1 MKNAFFLLLLVVML
15 HTGASAQFQKDVPSQ
30 TIQSSQ
36 TIFATPSDF
45 SIGSF
50 IGNIFD
56 DQHFQMNHSYTLS
69 YNSLLGNTTGEY
81 VNTMIY
87 KFDAPVL
94 IRADIGVMHQPF
106 GASQRQLQYGF
117 GPNDFSGVYLK
128 NAQILWQPTKNMT
141 ISAAYQQ
148 VPPGRWFNQM
158 GFWGNGWGS
167 GFNRFGSGFGG
178 SALWQT
184 ER

>member
-1 MKNAFFLLLLVVML
+1 MKKVLFIFALMWLLG
-15 HTGASAQFQKDVPSQ
+15 TSASAQFQKDVPSPS
-30 TIQSSQ
+30 IQSSQ
-36 TIFATPSDF
+36 TIFSTPSEF

-87 KFDAPVL
+87 KFDAPVM

-117 GPNDFSGVYLK
+117 GQNDFSGIYLK
-128 NAQILWQPTKNMT
+128 NAQVLWQPTKNMT

-148 VPPGRWFNQM
+148 IPPGQWFNQM
-158 GFWGNGWGS
+158 GFWGNGWSS
-167 GFNRFGSGFGG
+167 GLNRFGSGFGG
-178 SALWQT
+178 ATMWQT